1 MSMTVDLF
9 IRMLYALGVGVLI
22 GLERSV
28 PRPPS
33 ARGVPHDPDE
43 DTDPAPAPPA
53 TAPDPII
60 GIRTCTVLSLV
71 GFIAAFVGVHVVPA
85 GGPVILA
92 GAVLL
97 VLALYWRSDSPD
109 PGITTEIAAV
119 GSVGLGA
126 LCWSHPHAAG
136 VLALL
141 VTVMLASKRFV
152 QQTVSGLRRVELTG
166 TLQLLV
172 IVLIVLP
179 LLPNEALD
187 PYGAFNPHKV
197 VLLVVLISGIGFVG
211 YFLTKYLG
219 ADKGLGLTGLLGGL
233 TSSTAVTAAM
243 AQQAKQFPTIGNA
256 CAVATVI
263 ANATMFAR
271 VLVVVF
277 LLDRVL
283 FMDLAWGL
291 GTMTAAAALGVG
303 VLWLLSRRKE
313 TTGPHSDH
321 EDGLSNPFSIGP
333 AVKFAGFFVL
343 ILFVAKLAK
352 LWFGDS
358 GIYLASLVS
367 GLADVDAITLT
378 IAEQTR
384 DGTLLHSVGALG
396 ITLAVAA
403 NSVVKTGIAFYSGGA
418 RFGATV
424 GLVLG
429 LATGAGIAVLLL
441 V

>member
-1 MSMTVDLF
+1 MSLTLDLLL
-9 IRMLYALGVGVLI
+9 RMLYALGVGTLI

-28 PRPPS
+28 LRGPAGAGDPS
-33 ARGVPHDPDE
+33 PD
-43 DTDPAPAPPA
+43 TPAPEPPTA
-53 TAPDPII
+53 APDAII
-60 GIRTCTVLSLV
+60 GVRTCAILSLL
-71 GFIAAFVGVHVVPA
+71 GFMAALLGEVHPAAAAVVL
-85 GGPVILA
+85 V
-92 GAVLL
+92 GAVAL
-97 VLALYWRSDSPD
+97 VLALYWRSPTTDV
-109 PGITTEIAAV
+109 GITTELAAVAAV
-119 GSVGLGA
+119 GLGV
-126 LCWSHPHAAG
+126 LCWSQPHAAG

-141 VTVMLASKRFV
+141 VTVMLAAKRFV
-152 QQTVSGLRRVELTG
+152 QQAVAGFRRVELTG
-166 TLQLLV
+166 TLKFLV

-179 LLPNEALD
+179 LLPNRALD
-187 PYGAFNPHKV
+187 PWEAFNPHKV

-219 ADKGLGLTGLLGGL
+219 AEKGLGLTGLLGGL

-243 AQQAKQFPTIGNA
+243 AQQARQNPAIQGA

-263 ANATMFAR
+263 ANATMFGR

-277 LLDRVL
+277 VLDRAL
-283 FMDLAWGL
+283 FGRLAWGL
-291 GTMTAAAALGVG
+291 GTMTGAAALGVG
-303 VLWLLSRRKE
+303 VLWLLARRSRAR
-313 TTGPHSDH
+313 GPHANH
-321 EDGLSNPFSIGP
+321 ERGLANPFSIGP
-333 AVKFAGFFVL
+333 AIKFAAFFVM
-343 ILFVAKLAK
+343 ILFIARLAK

-358 GIYLASLVS
+358 GLYLASLVS

-418 RFGATV
+418 RFGAIV

>member
-9 IRMLYALGVGVLI
+9 LKMLYALGVGVLI

-28 PRPPS
+28 VRKP
-33 ARGVPHDPDE
+33 
-43 DTDPAPAPPA
+43 PPA
-53 TAPDPII
+53 AAPDPEPAEPPAAPDTII
-60 GIRTCTVLSLV
+60 GVRTCAVLSLV
-71 GFIAAFVGVHVVPA
+71 GFIAAFLGTEVAPSA
-85 GGPVILA
+85 APVLLA

-97 VLALYWRSDSPD
+97 VLPLYWRSPNPD
-109 PGITTEIAAV
+109 VGITTEIAAV
-119 GSVGLGA
+119 SVVGLGA
-126 LCWSHPHAAG
+126 LAYSHPHAAG
-136 VLALL
+136 VLGLL
-141 VTVMLASKRFV
+141 VAVMLASKRFV
-152 QQTVSGLRRVELTG
+152 QRTVRGFRRVELTG
-166 TLQLLV
+166 TLQFLV

-187 PYGAFNPHKV
+187 PYGAFNPYKV
-197 VLLVVLISGIGFVG
+197 VLLVVLISGISFVG

-243 AQQAKQFPTIGNA
+243 AQQARQTPGIRNA

-263 ANATMFAR
+263 ANATMFGR

-277 LLDRVL
+277 LLDRTL

-291 GTMTAAAALGVG
+291 GTMTVAAAIGVG
-303 VLWLLSRRKE
+303 VLWLIARRKQDSD
-313 TTGPHSDH
+313 PHAEH
-321 EDGLSNPFSIGP
+321 EQALSNPFSLGP

-378 IAEQTR
+378 IAEQTK
-384 DGTLLHSVGALG
+384 DGSLVHSVGALG
-396 ITLAVAA
+396 ITIAVAA
-403 NSVVKTGIAFYSGGA
+403 NSVVKTGIAFYSGGG
-418 RFGATV
+418 RFGAIV

-441 V
+441 M

>member
-1 MSMTVDLF
+1 MSMTVELLVK
-9 IRMLYALGVGVLI
+9 MLYALGVGVLI

-28 PRPPS
+28 VRQPPPS
-33 ARGVPHDPDE
+33 GSDPED
-43 DTDPAPAPPA
+43 DTDPDLGAAA
-53 TAPDPII
+53 AAPDNII
-60 GIRTCTVLSLV
+60 GVRTCAVLSMLGFLAAMLTGAVPGAAPVLV
-71 GFIAAFVGVHVVPA
+71 
-85 GGPVILA
+85 A

-97 VLALYWRSDSPD
+97 VLALYWRSPNPD
-109 PGITTEIAAV
+109 VGITTEIAAV
-119 GSVGLGA
+119 SVVGLGA
-126 LCWSHPHAAG
+126 LAYSFPHAAG
-136 VLALL
+136 VLGLL
-141 VTVMLASKRFV
+141 VAVMLACKRFV
-152 QQTVSGLRRVELTG
+152 QQTVSGFRRVELTG
-166 TLQLLV
+166 TLKFLV

-187 PYGAFNPHKV
+187 PYGAFNPYKV
-197 VLLVVLISGIGFVG
+197 VLLVVLISGISFVG

-243 AQQAKQFPTIGNA
+243 AQQAKQTPSIRSA

-263 ANATMFAR
+263 ANATMFGR

-283 FMDLAWGL
+283 FMDLVWGL
-291 GTMTAAAALGVG
+291 GTMTACAAIGVG
-303 VLWLLSRRKE
+303 VLWLISKRKKND
-313 TTGPHSDH
+313 GPHSEH
-321 EDGLSNPFSIGP
+321 ETGLSNPFSLGP
-333 AVKFAGFFVL
+333 AIKFAGFFVL

-384 DGTLLHSVGALG
+384 DGSLVHSVGALG
-396 ITLAVAA
+396 ITIAVAA
-403 NSVVKTGIAFYSGGA
+403 NSVVKTGIAFYSGGG
-418 RFGATV
+418 RFGAIV

-429 LATGAGIAVLLL
+429 LATGAGVAVLLL